1 LNALFRYQLVWEET
15 SKVYYDLIN
24 HEGWEKRNVVDVPV
38 IQDLTTK
45 VLSQH
50 FNAKMLSAN
59 GLKIALL
66 VMASAGFG
74 FPFSW
79 DAPPVA
85 EDGSMSVQQA
95 MTLLSSYATF
105 GALLPKWAWNLP
117 IQV

>member
-1 LNALFRYQLVWEET
+1 M
-15 SKVYYDLIN
+15 YYDLIN
-24 HEGWEKRNVVDVPV
+24 HEGWEKCNAVDVPV
-38 IQDLTTK
+38 IQNLTTK
-45 VLSQH
+45 VRSLH
-50 FNAKMLSAN
+50 LNAMMPSAN

-95 MTLLSSYATF
+95 MTVLSSYSTL

-117 IQV
+117 IQT